1 MLMVYVNR
9 KFKIPTLQNGK
20 AYLTTHRAC
29 YVDDLEPRRSPV
41 AIELKS
47 VDGYEFCVSE
57 ETALTL
63 SELR

>member
-1 MLMVYVNR
+1 MLIVYVNR
-9 KFKIPTLQNGK
+9 KFKIPSLQNGK

-57 ETALTL
+57 GIALAL
-63 SELR
+63 IEFR